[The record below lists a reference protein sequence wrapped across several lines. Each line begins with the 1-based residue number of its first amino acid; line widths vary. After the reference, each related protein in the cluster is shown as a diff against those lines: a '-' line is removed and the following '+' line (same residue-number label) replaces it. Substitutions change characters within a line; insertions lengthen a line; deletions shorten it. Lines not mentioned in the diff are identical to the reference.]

1 MDYNYQKMFWAKYHE
16 CERLKKLLEE
26 YGYEPDKVKQ
36 PIILKKHSIKP
47 EEIRPSSP
55 HKNSWSRGTI
65 INKQNQSE
73 RTNRC
78 KAMKSN
84 DKQCRQI
91 NNSNQRGGEII
102 DGYCEYHKHLRKI
115 T

>member
-1 MDYNYQKMFWAKYHE
+1 MDYRRMFWAKYHE

-26 YGYEPDKVKQ
+26 YESDKV
-36 PIILKKHSIKP
+36 KP

-55 HKNSWSRGTI
+55 HKDSWSRGII
-65 INKQNQSE
+65 INKQNLSDRQNQSE

-91 NNSNQRGGEII
+91 NNPNQRGGEII